1 MPINFVPNDPKAG
14 AGAPPM
20 RQVSPRPNRPAS
32 RAGFKLHNP
41 EPQGLHVPGTPGF
54 LYWQCREAAHAALV
68 AWESHDGALSRWQ
81 AARRIDLWQN
91 AVVQLGKKAQPNAF
105 YDRAGFAFFEVTVGG
120 QTTFSGES
128 TDVVAHEIGHGLL
141 DAIRPDFWDTSFL
154 EVGAFH
160 EAFGDCVA
168 LLTALGD
175 SATRAALASRISVK
189 NFVETTAEDLSDCIR
204 RLDPTH
210 NAAQP
215 RRALNKLKWV
225 LPSTLPDDGGP
236 GVLINEEHSFA
247 RIFTGCFYDLYR
259 RLVAGAATG
268 ATLEAAARKTAKL
281 LIAGARAAPETARFF
296 QAVGR
301 AMTLADQTQ
310 NGGANRDAIRLAFDA
325 HDIALGT
332 NAMLAPFAALPGPAP
347 RISPRG
353 AMLGPATSRALASR
367 FGVGS
372 GARMLVRPV
381 EVAGRRIA
389 QAVQRREVPLAQL
402 HPKLK
407 GAVAMVTESVFV
419 GASGG
424 RAAALGAMPDVS
436 TSTEEVLS
444 YVGSLVKN
452 HRIDFDSNQE
462 QGERTHFTHALRSV
476 RGKRTL
482 ARLRFS
488 CRR

>member
-1 MPINFVPNDPKAG
+1 
-14 AGAPPM
+14 M
-20 RQVSPRPNRPAS
+20 RQITPRPNRPAS
-32 RAGFKLHNP
+32 RAGYKLHNP
-41 EPQGLHVPGTPGF
+41 EPQGLHAPGTPGF
-54 LYWQCREAAHAALV
+54 LYWQCREAAHAALA

-91 AVVQLGKKAQPNAF
+91 AVAQLGESAEPNAF
-105 YDRAGFAFFEVTVGG
+105 YDRAGFEFFEFTVGG

-141 DAIRPDFWDTSFL
+141 DAFRPDFWGTAFL

-168 LLTALGD
+168 LLTALAD
-175 SATRAALASRISVK
+175 PATRTALVSRINVK

-204 RLDPTH
+204 RWDPSH

-215 RRALNKLKWV
+215 RHALNKLKWV
-225 LPSTLPDDGGP
+225 LPSTLPADGGP

-247 RIFTGCFYDLYR
+247 RIFTGCFYDLFR
-259 RLVAGAATG
+259 RLVAGPATG
-268 ATLEAAARKTAKL
+268 AALEAAARKTAKL
-281 LIAGARAAPETARFF
+281 LIAGARTAPETARFF

-301 AMTLADQTQ
+301 AMTLADQDQ
-310 NGGANRDAIRLAFDA
+310 NGGANRDTIRLAFEG

-332 NAMLAPFAALPGPAP
+332 NAMLAPFAALPGPTP
-347 RISPRG
+347 RISPRAAILG
-353 AMLGPATSRALASR
+353 AATSRALAIR
-367 FGVGS
+367 FGAGT
-372 GARMLVRPV
+372 GARMLVRSV

-389 QAVQRREVPLAQL
+389 QAIQRREVPLAQL

-407 GAVAMVTESVFV
+407 GAVAMVTESVLV
-419 GASGG
+419 GVSGG
-424 RAAALGAMPDVS
+424 RAAALGALPDPS

-444 YVGSLVKN
+444 YVGSLVRN
-452 HRIDFDSNQE
+452 HRIDFDSTQAAR
-462 QGERTHFTHALRSV
+462 GERTHYTHALRSV